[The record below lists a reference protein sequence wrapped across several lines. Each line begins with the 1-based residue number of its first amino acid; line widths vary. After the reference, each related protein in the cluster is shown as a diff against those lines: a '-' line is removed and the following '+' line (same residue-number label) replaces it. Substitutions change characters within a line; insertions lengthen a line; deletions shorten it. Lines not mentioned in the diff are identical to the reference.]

1 MAGGV
6 SHDFLRFYSLGF
18 QFDYSEMPAPDNR
31 EEKIMGNKMY
41 IEKGTD
47 FIKKTCFNDI
57 FLFLR
62 QFMLWQAIREKK
74 RRVKKKRS
82 WNRFQYE

>member
-6 SHDFLRFYSLGF
+6 SHDFLQFYSLGF
-18 QFDYSEMPAPDNR
+18 QFDYSEMPVPDNR
-31 EEKIMGNKMY
+31 EETIMGNKMY

-47 FIKKTCFNDI
+47 FIKKKPRFNDI

-74 RRVKKKRS
+74 G
-82 WNRFQYE
+82 E